1 MKRILADTYG
11 KTISVSQSGVLV
23 EIQVLDDARW
33 RSSYKDT
40 TDIHE
45 RFKLSIQGV
54 NPSSYNTSF
63 FVIEDNIYLAMN
75 FTTDFNNKEMT
86 IKTDGMNSVLVRS
99 VIPENSLIL
108 IEDERKLI
116 VSGRESIDEDTLRA
130 MGTGGKIAGTVLSSA
145 ALVIAGLGFFSV
157 CVPFGVGSFI
167 LSFFQIIEIISRF
180 KYINVNYG

>member
-1 MKRILADTYG
+1 M
-11 KTISVSQSGVLV
+11 
-23 EIQVLDDARW
+23 EIQVLDDNQW
-33 RSSYKDT
+33 KSSYKDV
-40 TDIHE
+40 TDIHQ
-45 RFKLSIQGV
+45 RFKLRIDGV
-54 NPSSYNTSF
+54 NPSSYNISY

-75 FTTDFNNKEMT
+75 FTTDFNNKEL
-86 IKTDGMNSVLVRS
+86 IINSDPINPVLVKS
-99 VIPENSLIL
+99 IIPSNSLIL
-108 IEDERKLI
+108 IEDERRLI

-180 KYINVNYG
+180 KYINVDYG